1 MVHRI
6 DRVNPDVD
14 DRVIKPNEARS
25 ATNLRFGASTDDENL
40 SGGTLFLGNEQL
52 PFVAPAGTN
61 VCVGIYAEYENR
73 FVFFAM
79 YNNNGNHGIYRINS
93 FDNSVQAV
101 VAGSWLRFLE
111 TYTDGTQFNVS
122 MTSIDGKLY
131 WTDNYNEPR
140 MVNVEKG
147 IRTQLFLAGV
157 GSGLDVYP
165 LAVEDWHY
173 TQLKRPPGRPLSINP
188 VLEADLPAISLTKQ
202 NRGLT
207 DTGFQYSYYYV
218 YDNFEESRLAP
229 YSKNTFGNYNIVA
242 TIPQDEF
249 DTYTTN
255 TSLIKA
261 VVIVIRNGND
271 GVWREIRYFL
281 NDGATRTFTFP
292 NILASQRNI
301 VSSDITDARFDSVP
315 LESTTNEIAQNKINH
330 ANYNLDYAPVE
341 GINFRAQ
348 IIRRSLSDVRNST
361 DYEYKYKSFMPWGR
375 YSIGVE
381 FVDKFGRTQPV
392 QNVSEVVAPTWNA
405 WVNQQYN
412 ISIQLAASDNNATAV
427 TPNVVDNTHFH
438 SVAQF
443 RMSGDIPN
451 WVDRI
456 NIVRSK
462 CKNIVQMKQSLG
474 TAYLWYKNQDDGN
487 EFFTWVNYGINP
499 YIKNKPQNQWPMYEI
514 YNGGAPDV
522 KYTFYGYVIEFN
534 TFEPITAT
542 DNQYIYFPL
551 PYSLNEINPQE
562 PADNFVSPYYSRF
575 KVHNV
580 VGNKIYILA
589 SDGVT
594 THPDTNVSSSDRTIT
609 PYTLPVACFNT
620 TVGNFTMM
628 GHIAN
633 YIQLV
638 YNFVITQEVEAD
650 EDTLY
655 TTQASYSADEY
666 RNAIQND
673 VDNVLKGNLSG
684 DAYTC
689 LALKTTRS
697 FKNEIKIFNP
707 GEENGKPIIN
717 NATQRINSHGWY
729 GFFISM
735 NPIDIYR
742 EQWNQ
747 DIGQVNTTNY
757 KDTES
762 RRLNNAICFSNPLV
776 QGSQVNGLNK
786 FNSVDF
792 RLAPAENGP
801 ITALVTTNATQR
813 EPGVMLAIGSYG
825 ISSFYYDAIQLTN
838 TDGSSNVTTTDSY
851 LASQRPLLGQ
861 FGTSRP
867 MSITKTPL
875 STVYWWSDVVN
886 DMVRYSNAGL
896 ERLGLTYSFSNFLR
910 KEYNDNPLLITWYD
924 QATDE
929 VLLSGD
935 GVNTSVFSER
945 YKTFQ
950 GTREYVTQQGTY
962 IDRAMGVATKV
973 YYIVDGQVWVTDLE
987 SNSVIKNFVFGE
999 YKDPNLTLVTN
1010 ESPTAVKR
1018 WNQIKV
1024 LGNRP
1029 SSTILSTSGFAVSAA
1044 DTLTS
1049 FVEPGWWIERKGD
1062 WEAAIRRASNT
1073 TGGVMGGKLME
1084 SRILYSNFAFNA
1096 QGFEKI
1102 NFIEIRSNVSIVQ

>member
-1 MVHRI
+1 MIHRI

-14 DRVIKPNEARS
+14 DRVIKPNEARL

-101 VAGSWLRFLE
+101 VAGSWLEFQQGD
-111 TYTDGTQFNVS
+111 TYNVS

-131 WTDNYNEPR
+131 WTDNVNEPR

-147 IRTQLFLAGV
+147 IRTEAGQTV
-157 GSGLDVYP
+157 DVYP
-165 LAVEDWHY
+165 QAPVLDWFY
-173 TQLKRPPGRPLSINP
+173 SQIKRPPGMPLSVAP
-188 VLEADLPAISLTKQ
+188 MLEEDLPGISMTKQ
-202 NRGLT
+202 NRALT

-229 YSKNTFGNYNIVA
+229 YSKNTYGNYNIVV
-242 TIPQDEF
+242 TIPADEF
-249 DTYTTN
+249 NTYATY

-261 VVIVIRNGND
+261 IVIVIRNGND
-271 GVWREIRYFL
+271 GVWREIRYIP
-281 NDGATRTFTFP
+281 NDGVTRTFAFT
-292 NILASQRNI
+292 NILASQKNI

-315 LESTTNEIAQNKINH
+315 LESATNEIAQNKINH
-330 ANYNLDYAPVE
+330 GNYRLDYEPVE
-341 GINFRAQ
+341 GITFNAEIVYTNDTNLWFK
-348 IIRRSLSDVRNST
+348 S
-361 DYEYKYKSFMPWGR
+361 DYEYKYKSFVPWGR

-392 QNVSEVVAPTWNA
+392 SNVSEVVAPWWVAYFKTGNDINA
-405 WVNQQYN
+405 G
-412 ISIQLAASDNNATAV
+412 SIDLSDTNSFTNV
-427 TPNVVDNTHFH
+427 TPTEIYNDITR
-438 SVAQF
+438 SVAKF
-443 RMSGDIPN
+443 SISGDIPT
-451 WVDRI
+451 WVDRV

-474 TAYLWYKNQDDGN
+474 TMYMWYKNQDGQD

-499 YIKNKPQNQWPMYEI
+499 YIKNSPQNQWPMYEV
-514 YNGGAPDV
+514 YNGGNPDV
-522 KYTFYGYVIEFN
+522 KYTFQGYIIEFN
-534 TFEPITAT
+534 AGEPIVQAE
-542 DNQYIYFPL
+542 NQYIYL
-551 PYSLNEINPQE
+551 PTRYSAPTIAPDAPQ
-562 PADNFVSPYYSRF
+562 NNVIYQTWSRF

-594 THPDTNVSSSDRTIT
+594 THPYTAQWNSTDTTIIT

-620 TVGNFTMM
+620 SEVNGFPMM
-628 GHIAN
+628 GDINN

-650 EDTLY
+650 DQTLY
-655 TTQASYSADEY
+655 TTQKSYSADEY
-666 RNAIQND
+666 RQAIN
-673 VDNVLKGNLSG
+673 NNNTLTGYLSG

-689 LALKTTRS
+689 LALKTTRA
-697 FKNEIKIFNP
+697 FRNDIKIFNP
-707 GEENGKPIIN
+707 GQVGGQPIIN
-717 NATQRINSHGWY
+717 NVTQRINSLGWY

-735 NPIDIYR
+735 NPIDIYK

-762 RRLNNAICFSNPLV
+762 RVLTNAICFSNPLV

-813 EPGVMLAIGSYG
+813 EPGVMLAVGSYG

-838 TDGSSNVTTTDSY
+838 VDGSSNVTTTDSY

-886 DMVRYSNAGL
+886 DMIRYSNAGL

-929 VLLSGD
+929 ILLSGED
-935 GVNTSVFSER
+935 VNTAVFSER

-950 GTREYVTQQGTY
+950 GTRDYATPQGTY
-962 IDRAMGVATKV
+962 IDRAMGIATKV

-987 SNSVIKNFVFGE
+987 SNTVIKNFVFGE
-999 YKDPNLTLVTN
+999 YKNPNLTIVTN

-1018 WNQIKV
+1018 WNQIKIF
-1024 LGNRP
+1024 GNKP
-1029 SSTILSTSGFAVSAA
+1029 SLTVNTELSTTGFNSPPTS

-1049 FVEPGWWIERKGD
+1049 YIEPGWWIQRKGD

-1073 TGGVMGGKLME
+1073 TGGVMAGKLME

-1096 QGFEKI
+1096 EAFEKI